1 MDDRTRQHPQSL
13 NEAIEELEQ
22 QLQRLKDGDGDLLAL
37 AAGGSA
43 PTESPRV
50 VPFPR
55 RRERPMGEGAGNAV
69 LMDYLYGIDS
79 TLRSLLPDG
88 PTEQLFRYASTAPA
102 SRALRSR
109 RQLLAREIDRT
120 CELLSGQARI
130 LCVGSGHLR
139 EAELARSL
147 RHGHYREFF
156 ALDAQSQ
163 SLQTVESCYASLGVQ
178 TLLCSLD
185 DLFYGRS
192 DLCHFDLI
200 YSAGLYE
207 VLDDHDARDLTRNL
221 FARLLPGGRLLMGNF
236 LPGVPDISY
245 LEGLLDWQPH
255 YRSDAALLDL
265 LLGIPY
271 NDIGGARVFHDLG
284 NCVAFL
290 EVTRYG

>member
-1 MDDRTRQHPQSL
+1 MDNRFQQHPGSL
-13 NEAIEELEQ
+13 SEAIEQLEK
-22 QLQRLKDGDGDLLAL
+22 QLRHLRDDETDLLAF
-37 AAGGSA
+37 ATSSQPPAQ
-43 PTESPRV
+43 SPRV
-50 VPFPR
+50 LPFPR

-88 PTEQLFRYASTAPA
+88 PTEELFRYASTAPA

-109 RQLLAREIDRT
+109 RQLLAREIDRS
-120 CELLSGQARI
+120 CDQLNGQARI
-130 LCVGSGHLR
+130 LCVGCGHLR
-139 EAELARSL
+139 EVELARSL
-147 RHGHYREFF
+147 RHGHFRQFT
-156 ALDAQSQ
+156 ALDAQAL
-163 SLQTVESCYASLGVQ
+163 SLQTVEASYAALGIQ
-178 TLLCSLD
+178 TQQCTLD
-185 DLFYGRS
+185 DLFYGRP
-192 DLCHFDLI
+192 DLNRFDLI
-200 YSAGLYE
+200 YSPGLYE

-236 LPGVPDISY
+236 LPGVPDIAY
-245 LEGLLDWQPH
+245 LEGLLDWRPH
-255 YRSDAALLDL
+255 YRSDASLLDL

>member
-1 MDDRTRQHPQSL
+1 MDKRFQQPSDAFTQ
-13 NEAIEELEQ
+13 AIEQLEE
-22 QLQRLKDGDGDLLAL
+22 QLRHLKHDEADLLAL
-37 AAGGSA
+37 ATGRIA
-43 PTESPRV
+43 PAQAPRV
-50 VPFPR
+50 LPFPR
-55 RRERPMGEGAGNAV
+55 RREGPMGDGAGNAV

-109 RQLLAREIDRT
+109 RQLLARAIDRC
-120 CELLSGQARI
+120 CEQLNGQARI
-130 LCVGSGHLR
+130 LCVGCGHLR
-139 EAELARSL
+139 EVELSRSL
-147 RHGHYREFF
+147 RHGHFLDF
-156 ALDAQSQ
+156 TAVDAQSLC
-163 SLQTVESCYASLGVQ
+163 LQTVEASYAALGIQ
-178 TLLCSLD
+178 TQQCTLD
-185 DLFYGRS
+185 DLFYGRQ

-200 YSAGLYE
+200 YSPGLYE

-236 LPGVPDISY
+236 LPGVPDIAY
-245 LEGLLDWQPH
+245 LEGLLDWHPH

-290 EVTRYG
+290 EVSRYG

>member
-1 MDDRTRQHPQSL
+1 MDDRPPQNPQSIS
-13 NEAIEELEQ
+13 EAIEQLER
-22 QLQRLKDGDGDLLAL
+22 QLQRLKEGDD
-37 AAGGSA
+37 SPPA
-43 PTESPRV
+43 PEPPRV
-50 VPFPR
+50 LPFPR
-55 RRERPMGEGAGNAV
+55 RRDRPMGEGAGNAV

-88 PTEQLFRYASTAPA
+88 PTDQLFRYASSAPA

-109 RQLLAREIDRT
+109 RQLLAREIDRS
-120 CELLSGQARI
+120 CEMLSGHARI
-130 LCVGSGHLR
+130 LCLGSGHLR

-147 RHGHYREFF
+147 RHGHYRDFI
-156 ALDAQSQ
+156 ALDAQEQ
-163 SLQTVESCYASLGVQ
+163 SLRTVESCYAAMGIR
-178 TLLCSLD
+178 TELCSLD
-185 DLFYGRS
+185 ELFYGRP

-200 YSAGLYE
+200 YSAGLFE

-236 LPGVPDISY
+236 LPGVPEISY
-245 LEGLLDWQPH
+245 LEGLLDWRPH

-284 NCVAFL
+284 DCVGFL

>member
-1 MDDRTRQHPQSL
+1 MDNRTQQQPGSL
-13 NEAIEELEQ
+13 TEAIEQLEQ
-22 QLQRLKDGDGDLLAL
+22 QLRHLRDDETDLLAL
-37 AAGGSA
+37 ATGSA
-43 PTESPRV
+43 TPPEAPRV

-88 PTEQLFRYASTAPA
+88 PTEELFRYASSAPA

-109 RQLLAREIDRT
+109 RQLLAREIDR
-120 CELLSGQARI
+120 CCAHLSGQARI
-130 LCVGSGHLR
+130 LCVGCGHLR
-139 EAELARSL
+139 EVELARSL
-147 RHGHYREFF
+147 RHGHFAEFT
-156 ALDAQSQ
+156 ALDAQVL
-163 SLQTVESCYASLGVQ
+163 SLQTVEASYAALGIQ
-178 TLLCSLD
+178 TQQCTLD
-185 DLFYGRS
+185 DLFYGRQ

-200 YSAGLYE
+200 YSPGLYE
-207 VLDDHDARDLTRNL
+207 VLDDQDARDLTRNL

-236 LPGVPDISY
+236 LPNVPNIAY
-245 LEGLLDWQPH
+245 LEGLLDWHPH
-255 YRSDAALLDL
+255 YRSDASLLDL

-271 NDIGGARVFHDLG
+271 NDIGSARVFHDLG

>member
-1 MDDRTRQHPQSL
+1 MDNGTQQNPNSL
-13 NEAIEELEQ
+13 TEAIEQLEQ
-22 QLQRLKDGDGDLLAL
+22 QLRRLRDDETDLRAL
-37 AAGGSA
+37 ATGRTPPAEA
-43 PTESPRV
+43 ARV

-88 PTEQLFRYASTAPA
+88 PTEELFRYASSAPA

-109 RQLLAREIDRT
+109 RQLLAREIDR
-120 CELLSGQARI
+120 CCDPLNGQARI
-130 LCVGSGHLR
+130 LCVGCGHLR
-139 EAELARSL
+139 EADLARSL
-147 RHGHYREFF
+147 RHGQFRQFI
-156 ALDAQSQ
+156 ALDAQVL
-163 SLQTVESCYASLGVQ
+163 SLKTVEASYAALGVQ
-178 TLLCSLD
+178 TQQCKLD
-185 DLFYGRS
+185 DLFYGRQ
-192 DLCHFDLI
+192 DLSHFDLI
-200 YSAGLYE
+200 YSPGLYE

-236 LPGVPDISY
+236 LPGVPNIAY
-245 LEGLLDWQPH
+245 LEGLLDWRPH
-255 YRSDAALLDL
+255 YRNDAALLDL

-271 NDIGGARVFHDLG
+271 NDIGSARVFHDLG

>member
-1 MDDRTRQHPQSL
+1 MDNGTQQNPNSL
-13 NEAIEELEQ
+13 TEAIEQLEQ
-22 QLQRLKDGDGDLLAL
+22 QLRHLRDDETDLLAL
-37 AAGGSA
+37 ATGSA
-43 PTESPRV
+43 PPAEAPRV

-88 PTEQLFRYASTAPA
+88 PTEELFRYASSAPA

-109 RQLLAREIDRT
+109 RQLLAREIDR
-120 CELLSGQARI
+120 CCQQLSGQARI
-130 LCVGSGHLR
+130 LCVGCGHLR

-147 RHGHYREFF
+147 RHGQFRQFT
-156 ALDAQSQ
+156 ALDTQAL
-163 SLQTVESCYASLGVQ
+163 SLQTVEASYAALGVQ
-178 TLLCSLD
+178 TQQCNLD
-185 DLFYGRS
+185 DLFYGRQ

-200 YSAGLYE
+200 YSPGLYE

-236 LPGVPDISY
+236 LPGVPDIAY
-245 LEGLLDWQPH
+245 LEGLLDWRPH
-255 YRSDAALLDL
+255 YRSDACLLDL

-271 NDIGGARVFHDLG
+271 NDIGSARVFHDMG

>member
-1 MDDRTRQHPQSL
+1 MDKGTQQNPNSL
-13 NEAIEELEQ
+13 TEAIEQLEQ
-22 QLQRLKDGDGDLLAL
+22 QLRHLRDDETDLLAL
-37 AAGGSA
+37 AAGSA
-43 PTESPRV
+43 PPAQSPRV
-50 VPFPR
+50 VPFAR

-88 PTEQLFRYASTAPA
+88 PTEELFRYASSAPA

-109 RQLLAREIDRT
+109 RQLLAREIDR
-120 CELLSGQARI
+120 CCDQLNGQARI
-130 LCVGSGHLR
+130 LCVGCGHLR
-139 EAELARSL
+139 EVELARSL
-147 RHGHYREFF
+147 RHGRFLEFT
-156 ALDAQSQ
+156 AVDAQAL
-163 SLQTVESCYASLGVQ
+163 SLQTVEASYAALGIQ
-178 TLLCSLD
+178 TQQCTLD
-185 DLFYGRS
+185 DLFYGRQ
-192 DLCHFDLI
+192 DLLHFDLI

-207 VLDDHDARDLTRNL
+207 ILDDHDARDLTRNL

-236 LPGVPDISY
+236 LPGVPDIAY
-245 LEGLLDWQPH
+245 LEGLLDWRPH

-271 NDIGGARVFHDLG
+271 NDIGSARVFHDLG